1 MIKKLNVISFIL
13 IAILGIFANA
23 QAIIIHVP
31 GQYPTIQQGINA
43 AGAGDIVMVAPGHY
57 PEEISLK
64 ADVIVLGAG
73 EGLSII
79 DGGGDAGD
87 VVTAIGNNIN
97 NNTKFKGFTV
107 TGAISG
113 GSMPGGGGIFC
124 NSGASPEIANN
135 RVEGND
141 QGIAT
146 WNNAQAFIYNN
157 VVINN
162 TYSGIDL
169 STNAT
174 IINNTIAGNRYGID
188 DGGGYGPT
196 VMNNIITG
204 NSRYGIY
211 AVGTPPVLT
220 YNDVWA
226 NDTNYRNCSPGV
238 GSISENPSYQDTL
251 TGNYHLQI
259 DSPCIDT
266 GNPLPAY
273 NDPDGSRNNMGAYGG
288 PGAAINIPKVTLVV
302 PGQNELNTP
311 CSTNVSAVF
320 NLAMDSASFSPV
332 AFRINGII
340 SGPHSGMISYD
351 TTAKTVTINP
361 AANFRPGELV
371 TSVLTKG
378 IQSTTGDS
386 IDGFAWQFTTKVT
399 KGSGRY
405 SNPTSFS
412 AGNMPSCVITGDF
425 NFDGNLDLAVSDE
438 GSNLV
443 SILFGNGL
451 GEFEFNADYQVGM
464 EPYGLTATDFNND
477 SILDLATANHG
488 TGNVSI
494 LLGNGDGTFQTA
506 QSFSA
511 GYLPTAINYGD
522 FNLDGKID
530 LIVANWGSN
539 NISILLGIGNGSFD
553 PAINYS
559 TDGTPSAIG
568 IGDFNN
574 DGFFDLSVANEYLG
588 IVSIL
593 LGNGD
598 GTFETAVN
606 YAVGSMPVSLCPGD
620 FNQDGNLD
628 FAVANSGSDNVSI
641 LLGDGNGGFGAA
653 VNYSVG
659 HTPSSILTSDLD
671 GDGSLDLTIV
681 NSQSH
686 NVSILIGNGNGT
698 FRSRADYPS
707 GGYPGAVCAGDFDN
721 DEDIDLSVTNFG
733 ADHAVLILLN
743 EDALT
748 VISINP
754 EQNKL
759 AVPKSNNVSASFNM
773 SVNPSTLN
781 DTTLIVYGAK
791 SGYRSGSMIYDSTTH
806 TVTFDPSADFYDGDL
821 VTTLLTKEI
830 QAASGVNL
838 RGFAWN
844 FSGGVS
850 TISNGTFNNRQDFT
864 AGTEPRGMC
873 AADFDNDRDID
884 LAVSLSNYPNPGQ
897 IAILLNNGDGT
908 FAAPAYYT
916 VMQDPMAV
924 FAADLDMD
932 GDIDLA
938 VAHNEPGSSHLVILK
953 NNGNAIFS
961 QFASYAPA
969 ILGIDV
975 SGGDFDADGDIDLVM
990 TDGWGSGSNVR
1001 VMFNNGNGGFSGPT
1015 TYSAG
1020 TWANCVMLRDVEND
1034 GDMDIIVANSGNNNI
1049 SVLLNRG
1056 DGTFPVLANYP
1067 VGNSPDGI
1075 YGNDFNNDG
1084 YVDIATAN
1092 SGGGDVTVILNN
1104 GDGTFSSPASYP
1116 TGTMTRFINGGDF
1129 DGDGDIDLT
1138 ATANGSDS
1146 IAVLLNNGN
1155 GTFAGAVS
1163 YQVGNSPWGIDVAN
1177 FDRDGDMDI
1186 ACANFGTNNVTIW
1199 TNSGVGGLAESQ
1211 RSRIS
1216 PFLRIQP
1223 NPFREKIAIT
1233 YQINQPDNI
1242 KLKIYDAT
1250 GRLVTNLEQLN
1261 SKSPASVAR
1270 RTTNNCV
1277 VWEGR
1282 DNSGKQVSPGV
1293 YFIRFETNNFKQ
1305 IEKVIRSR

>member
-1 MIKKLNVISFIL
+1 MIEKLKVSTFVL
-13 IAILGIFANA
+13 FCILGVFSTSR
-23 QAIIIHVP
+23 AIIIHVP
-31 GQYPTIQQGINA
+31 GQYPTIQQGIDA
-43 AGAGDIVMVAPGHY
+43 ANPGDIVMVAPGRY
-57 PEEISLK
+57 LEEISLK

-146 WNNAQAFIYNN
+146 WNNAQAFIHNN

-174 IINNTIAGNRYGID
+174 IINNTIAGNRYGIY

-196 VMNNIITG
+196 VMNNIVTG
-204 NSRYGIY
+204 NSTYGIN

-226 NDTNYRNCSPGV
+226 NGTNYRNCSPGI
-238 GSISENPSYQDTL
+238 GSISENPLYQDTL
-251 TGNYHLQI
+251 TDNYHLQPG
-259 DSPCIDT
+259 SPCIDT
-266 GNPLPAY
+266 GNPLPGY
-273 NDPDGSRNNMGAYGG
+273 NDPDGSRNDMGAYGG
-288 PGAAINIPKVTLVV
+288 PDAAINIPKVTLTI
-302 PGQNELNTP
+302 PAQNELNAP
-311 CSTNVSAVF
+311 CSTNVAAVF
-320 NLAMDSASFSPV
+320 NLAMDSASFSPS
-332 AFRINGII
+332 AFRINGFI
-340 SGPHSGMISYD
+340 SGPHSGLISYD

-361 AANFRPGELV
+361 VANFRPGEVV
-371 TSVLTKG
+371 TSVLSKG
-378 IQSTTGDS
+378 IQSITGDS
-386 IDGFAWQFTTKVT
+386 IDGFAWQFTTKVS

-405 SNPTSFS
+405 SSPTAYS
-412 AGNMPSCVITGDF
+412 AGSAPTCVVTGDF
-425 NFDGNLDLAVSDE
+425 NSDENLDLAVTDE
-438 GSNLV
+438 LSSRV
-443 SILFGNGL
+443 SILFGNGI
-451 GEFEFNADYQVGM
+451 GEFEFNADYEVGS
-464 EPYGLTATDFNND
+464 EPLGLTAADFDND
-477 SILDLATANHG
+477 SILDLAVANSVSDIVSILLGNGNGTFQTAVNFSAG
-488 TGNVSI
+488 DLPDAINYGDFDLDDNLDLAVANSNSNNISI
-494 LLGNGDGTFQTA
+494 LLGNGDG
-506 QSFSA
+506 SF
-511 GYLPTAINYGD
+511 N
-522 FNLDGKID
+522 
-530 LIVANWGSN
+530 
-539 NISILLGIGNGSFD
+539 
-553 PAINYS
+553 PAVNYS
-559 TDGTPSAIG
+559 ASTSPSALG

-574 DGFFDLSVANEYLG
+574 DGFIDLAVANR
-588 IVSIL
+588 ISNNISII

-606 YAVGSMPVSLCPGD
+606 YSIGTAPTSLCLGD
-620 FNQDGNLD
+620 YNQDGNLD
-628 FAVANSGSDNVSI
+628 LAVANSISYNLSI
-641 LLGDGNGGFGAA
+641 LLGNGNGGFGSA

-659 HTPSSILTSDLD
+659 NTPFSILTSDFD
-671 GDGSLDLTIV
+671 GDGSLDLAIANHGSNNT
-681 NSQSH
+681 
-686 NVSILIGNGNGT
+686 SILIGNGNGA
-698 FRSRADYPS
+698 FRSAINYPS
-707 GGYPGAVCAGDFDN
+707 GNRPYSICAGDFDN
-721 DEDIDLSVTNFG
+721 DEDIDLCVANLTVDSVS
-733 ADHAVLILLN
+733 VLLN
-743 EDALT
+743 QDALS
-748 VISINP
+748 VISTNP

-759 AVPKSNNVSASFNM
+759 AVPKSTNVSASFNL
-773 SVNPSTLN
+773 SINPTTLN
-781 DTTLIVYGAK
+781 DTTFIIYGAK
-791 SGYRSGSMIYDSTTH
+791 SGYRSGSMIYDSLTH
-806 TVTFDPSADFYDGDL
+806 SVTFDPAADFYDGEL
-821 VTTLLTKEI
+821 VTTLLTKAI
-830 QAASGVNL
+830 QAGSGVNL

-844 FSGGVS
+844 FSVGVV
-850 TISNGTFNNRQDFT
+850 TASNGTFNNRQNFSV
-864 AGTEPRGMC
+864 GSEPRGMC

-897 IAILLNNGDGT
+897 IAILLNNGNGT

-916 VMQDPMAV
+916 VMQDPMFV

-953 NNGNAIFS
+953 NNGNATFS

-990 TDGWGSGSNVR
+990 TDGWGSGNNVR
-1001 VMFNNGNGGFSGPT
+1001 IMLNNGNGSFSGPY

-1020 TWANCVMLRDVEND
+1020 AAANCVMVRDIEND
-1034 GDMDIIVANSGNNNI
+1034 GDMDIIVANGSNNNI

-1075 YGNDFNNDG
+1075 YGNDFNDDG
-1084 YVDIATAN
+1084 YIDIATAN
-1092 SGGGDVTVILNN
+1092 YSSSNVTVILNN
-1104 GDGTFSSPASYP
+1104 GDGTFTGPVSYSSGSY
-1116 TGTMTRFINGGDF
+1116 TRFITGGDF

-1155 GTFAGAVS
+1155 GTFASAAI
-1163 YQVGNSPWGIDVAN
+1163 YQVGDSPWGIDAAD
-1177 FDRDGDMDI
+1177 FDRDGDIDI
-1186 ACANFGTNNVTIW
+1186 VCANWGTNNVTVW
-1199 TNSGVGGLAESQ
+1199 FNSGVGIMEGSIQPKILTY
-1211 RSRIS
+1211 
-1216 PFLRIQP
+1216 LRVVP
-1223 NPFREKIAIT
+1223 NPFRDRVNIN
-1233 YQINQPDNI
+1233 YQISQPGDI

-1250 GRLVTNLEQLN
+1250 GRLVTNLKQL
-1261 SKSPASVAR
+1261 K
-1270 RTTNNCV
+1270 TNNCV
-1277 VWEGR
+1277 VWDGR
-1282 DNSGKQVSPGV
+1282 DNIGRAVSPGV
-1293 YFIRFETNNFKQ
+1293 YFIRFEADNFKQ

>member
-1 MIKKLNVISFIL
+1 MRSFIFVISITFLSSGL
-13 IAILGIFANA
+13 IMAD
-23 QAIIIHVP
+23 IIHVP
-31 GQYPTIQQGINA
+31 GQYPTIQQGIDA
-43 AGAGDIVMVAPGHY
+43 AVAGDIVMVAPGHY

-87 VVTAIGNNIN
+87 VVSAIGNNIN

-135 RVEGND
+135 RFEGND

-146 WNNAQAFIYNN
+146 WNNAQAFIHNN

-162 TYSGIDL
+162 NYSGIDL

-174 IINNTIAGNRYGID
+174 IINNTIANNRFGIY

-196 VMNNIITG
+196 VMNNIVTG

-226 NDTNYRNCSPGV
+226 NDTNYRNCSGGT
-238 GSISENPSYQDTL
+238 GSITENPMYQDTL

-259 DSPCIDT
+259 GSPCIDAR
-266 GNPLPAY
+266 NPLPAY
-273 NDPDGSRNNMGAYGG
+273 NDPDGTRNDMGGYGG
-288 PGAAINIPKVTLVV
+288 PGAAIDIPKVVLTA
-302 PGQNELNTP
+302 PAQNELNTP

-320 NLAMDSASFSPV
+320 NLAMDSASFSPSS
-332 AFRINGII
+332 FRLNGFI
-340 SGPHSGMISYD
+340 SGPHSGLISYD

-361 AANFRPGELV
+361 GANFRPGELI
-371 TSVLTKG
+371 TSVLTKS
-378 IQSTTGDS
+378 IQSITGDS
-386 IDGFAWQFTTKVT
+386 IDGFAWQFTTKVS

-405 SNPTSFS
+405 SNPTAYS
-412 AGNMPSCVITGDF
+412 AGSAPTYIVTGDF
-425 NFDGNLDLAVSDE
+425 NSDGNLDLAVTDQL
-438 GSNLV
+438 SNRV
-443 SILFGNGL
+443 AILFGNGM
-451 GEFEFNADYQVGM
+451 GEFVFDADYQVGSVPQ
-464 EPYGLTATDFNND
+464 ELITADFNND
-477 SILDLATANHG
+477 CILDLAVANSG
-488 TGNVSI
+488 SDNVSI
-494 LLGNGDGTFQTA
+494 LLGNGDGTFHTA
-506 QSFSA
+506 LNFPA
-511 GYLPTAINYGD
+511 GDYPDAINYGD

-530 LIVANWGSN
+530 LAITNYYSE
-539 NISILLGIGNGSFD
+539 NISILLGNGDGSFN
-553 PAINYS
+553 PALNYAVGS
-559 TDGTPSAIG
+559 GPDAIG
-568 IGDFNN
+568 IGDFNG
-574 DGFFDLSVANEYLG
+574 DGFYDLGVANDNSN
-588 IVSIL
+588 ISIL
-593 LGNGD
+593 LGNSD

-606 YAVGSMPVSLCPGD
+606 YAVGAYPASLCPGD

-653 VNYSVG
+653 GNYSVG
-659 HTPSSILTSDLD
+659 HVPSSILTSDLD

-707 GGYPGAVCAGDFDN
+707 GDYPGSVCAGDFDN
-721 DEDIDLSVTNFG
+721 DEDIDLSVINFG
-733 ADHAVLILLN
+733 ADAVLILLN

-748 VISINP
+748 VITTNP

-759 AVPKSNNVSASFNM
+759 AVPKSTNVSASFNM
-773 SVNPSTLN
+773 GVNPSTLN
-781 DTTLIVYGAK
+781 DTTIIVYGAK
-791 SGYRSGSMIYDSTTH
+791 SGYRSGSMIYDSITH
-806 TVTFDPSADFYDGDL
+806 TVTFDPSADFYDGEL
-821 VTTLLTKEI
+821 VTTLLTKAI
-830 QAASGVNL
+830 QAGSGVNL

-844 FSGGVS
+844 FSVGV
-850 TISNGTFNNRQDFT
+850 TTTSNGTFNNRQDYS

-884 LAVSLSNYPNPGQ
+884 LAVSLSNYPSPGQ
-897 IAILLNNGDGT
+897 IAILLNNGNGT
-908 FAAPAYYT
+908 FAAPVYYT

-924 FAADLDMD
+924 FAVDLDMD

-953 NNGNAIFS
+953 NNGSAVFS
-961 QFASYAPA
+961 QFATYAPA

-975 SGGDFDADGDIDLVM
+975 SGGDLDADGDIDLVM

-1001 VMFNNGNGGFSGPT
+1001 IMFNNGTGSFSGPV

-1020 TWANCVMLRDVEND
+1020 TWANCVMVRDVDND
-1034 GDMDIIVANSGNNNI
+1034 GDMDIIVANGGNNNV
-1049 SVLLNRG
+1049 SVLLNRS

-1075 YGNDFNNDG
+1075 YGNDFNSDG
-1084 YVDIATAN
+1084 YIDIATAN
-1092 SGGGDVTVILNN
+1092 SGSGNVTVILNN
-1104 GDGTFSSPASYP
+1104 GDGTYSSPASYP

-1129 DGDGDIDLT
+1129 DGDGDIDL
-1138 ATANGSDS
+1138 AVIVNGSDS
-1146 IAVLLNNGN
+1146 IIVLQNNGSGN
-1155 GTFAGAVS
+1155 FASALA
-1163 YQVGNSPWGIDVAN
+1163 YQVGTTPWGIDVAD
-1177 FDRDGDMDI
+1177 FDRDGDIDI
-1186 ACANFGTNNVTIW
+1186 ACANYGTNNVTIW
-1199 TNSGVGGLAESQ
+1199 FNSGVGIVEASIRPKILTY
-1211 RSRIS
+1211 
-1216 PFLRIQP
+1216 LRVAP
-1223 NPFREKIAIT
+1223 NPFYDRVNIN
-1233 YQINQPDNI
+1233 YQINRPEDI
-1242 KLKIYDAT
+1242 KLKIYDAS
-1250 GRLVTNLEQLN
+1250 GRLVTSHKLPVT
-1261 SKSPASVAR
+1261 SHCFIWA
-1270 RTTNNCV
+1270 
-1277 VWEGR
+1277 GR
-1282 DNSGKQVSPGV
+1282 DNSGRKVMPGV
-1293 YFIRFETNNFKQ
+1293 YFIHFEADNYNR
-1305 IEKVIRSR
+1305 IEKVVLLR